1 MSNRYATI
9 ITDDDGREVVSAIG
23 VFEGAA
29 PQARVGRIE
38 PVVPGVRIGMVRGG
52 PVDAV
57 GGFGFPRGMQVDG
70 KAISL
75 ARASLKATPA
85 QDGGAPADAA
95 DAAGRKAA
103 RNPARTKPARAKP
116 ARRKPRKVKRARPT
130 RQAAT
135 TAEPV
140 GSPDHG

>member
-38 PVVPGVRIGMVRGG
+38 QVVPGVQIGMVRGAL
-52 PVDAV
+52 VDAV
-57 GGFGFPRGMQVDG
+57 AGFGFPRGMQVDG
-70 KAISL
+70 KAIGL

-85 QDGGAPADAA
+85 KEGGAPASAA
-95 DAAGRKAA
+95 DASDTAKAA
-103 RNPARTKPARAKP
+103 RKPARAKP
-116 ARRKPRKVKRARPT
+116 SRRKPRKAKRARPA